1 MTKKYIVVTGA
12 TSGIGKA
19 LCEHFSKNNIVY
31 AGYRNAKFVEELK
44 QISPNIVPFYID
56 MKSEDS
62 INSAAE
68 FINSQTSH
76 IDTLINAAGCVV
88 AGAVEKLDVKR
99 IKEQFDVN
107 TFGHLDFTQ
116 KLLPLLDGA
125 KIINISSM
133 SSFGI
138 FPFVAPYCASKRA
151 LDILFNSMV
160 LETHRNIKVVSVKP
174 GVIATPLWG
183 KSIKTN
189 ETSLTDIEG
198 FEKELNYLINNAKKN
213 EAHGLDVACVV
224 KLIARIHENPH
235 PKSSYTIGRDAKVA
249 EFISKLP
256 QDWVNKLVKV
266 GFEMKLRRGTK
277 K

>member
-1 MTKKYIVVTGA
+1 MVKKQIIITGA

-19 LCEHFSKNNIVY
+19 LCEYFSRDNIVY
-31 AGYRNAKFVEELK
+31 AGYRNEKFVEVLK
-44 QISPNIVPFYID
+44 QISHNIRPFYID
-56 MKSEDS
+56 MTSDES
-62 INSAAE
+62 INSATK
-68 FINSQTSH
+68 FISSQTEH

-107 TFGHLDFTQ
+107 TFGHLAFTQ
-116 KLLPLLDGA
+116 QLFPLLDGA

-160 LETHRNIKVVSVKP
+160 LETHKDIKVVSVKP

-183 KSIKTN
+183 KSILANKV
-189 ETSLTDIEG
+189 SLTDIDG
-198 FEKELNYLINNAKKN
+198 FEKELDYLVNNAEKN
-213 EAHGLDVACVV
+213 EKHGLNVTCIV
-224 KLIARIHENPH
+224 KLIAKIHENPH
-235 PKSSYTIGRDAKVA
+235 PKASYTIGRDAKVA
-249 EFISKLP
+249 ELISKLP
-256 QDWVNKLVKV
+256 QDWINKLVKI
-266 GFEMKLRRGTK
+266 GFEMKLRRCGQK
-277 K
+277 

>member
-1 MTKKYIVVTGA
+1 
-12 TSGIGKA
+12 
-19 LCEHFSKNNIVY
+19 
-31 AGYRNAKFVEELK
+31 
-44 QISPNIVPFYID
+44 